1 MIKDFRSFLLPQ
13 LRNEAAFRVPP
24 PVWGE
29 EKKLSQRGAEQQN
42 KCFSAQVN
50 FWRWHDN
57 MHAWNEER
65 YDSGCN
71 IRNRFGAVSNHLSLS
86 LITFDRAA
94 VRRDIKVD
102 SVTKLPQY
110 GATYEGILCLIFP
123 PSSTFHLHKS
133 TQTITSSHE
142 YKAITDSLRVEIILT
157 LLQRWYNYH
166 ANLAHQQFKTLSVI
180 ISRIKTPTKR
190 KKKKERER
198 GKKKKRNY
206 ARTSSHYNSEND
218 TSYLEQSQRQL
229 LPTIGVE

>member
-1 MIKDFRSFLLPQ
+1 MKLRFTFLLQ
-13 LRNEAAFRVPP
+13 CG
-24 PVWGE
+24 GE
-29 EKKLSQRGAEQQN
+29 IFFISTWSWATKQMFLGAGKFLKVTQQHARMKK
-42 KCFSAQVN
+42 
-50 FWRWHDN
+50 
-57 MHAWNEER
+57 ER

-110 GATYEGILCLIFP
+110 GGTYEGILCLIFP

-180 ISRIKTPTKR
+180 ISRIRTPTKS
-190 KKKKERER
+190 
-198 GKKKKRNY
+198 KKRK
-206 ARTSSHYNSEND
+206 REGGGGGEKEIM
-218 TSYLEQSQRQL
+218 LEQVPITTRRMTP
-229 LPTIGVE
+229 PT

>member
-1 MIKDFRSFLLPQ
+1 MFIHQRWIDILLSLCIWHLNGEKQPTKKYDKRFQVISFATVEKWSCVSRSSSS
-13 LRNEAAFRVPP
+13 E
-24 PVWGE
+24 GGG
-29 EKKLSQRGAEQQN
+29 KKLSQRGAEQQN
-42 KCFSAQVN
+42 KCFLAQVN
-50 FWRWHDN
+50 FWRWHN
-57 MHAWNEER
+57 NTHAWKKER

-110 GATYEGILCLIFP
+110 GGTYEGILRLIFP

-166 ANLAHQQFKTLSVI
+166 ANLAHQQFKTSSVI

-190 KKKKERER
+190 KKRKKERG
-198 GKKKKRNY
+198 GKKKRRK
-206 ARTSSHYNSEND
+206 
-218 TSYLEQSQRQL
+218 LC
-229 LPTIGVE
+229 

>member
-1 MIKDFRSFLLPQ
+1 MKLRFGFLLQ
-13 LRNEAAFRVPP
+13 
-24 PVWGE
+24 VWGE

-50 FWRWHDN
+50 FLKVTQQ
-57 MHAWNEER
+57 HARLEKKER

-110 GATYEGILCLIFP
+110 GGTYEGILRLIFP

-180 ISRIKTPTKR
+180 ISRIKNPHQKKKKKR
-190 KKKKERER
+190 KKERER
-198 GKKKKRNY
+198 GKKK
-206 ARTSSHYNSEND
+206 EIM
-218 TSYLEQSQRQL
+218 LEQVPITTRRMTP
-229 LPTIGVE
+229 PT